1 MWIKTYDQKRD
12 PGMILGPLGASKR
25 SSNAQ
30 KVYTHVGGEFRQYG
44 KSGPIGYSTGTRTDA
59 WPVSVARP
67 TWLRRYGHCL
77 SGIRYGI
84 MEVLYAR
91 CCGLDV
97 HKSSITA
104 CVLIAQAGKPLK
116 HIRRFGSITRE
127 LRQLVAW
134 LHECGSTWR
143 WGPLVSIGNLCVM
156 YLKVSF
162 RSCWPMRSTSR
173 QFPGARQ
180 IRRIVSG

>member
-84 MEVLYAR
+84 GE
-91 CCGLDV
+91 
-97 HKSSITA
+97 
-104 CVLIAQAGKPLK
+104 
-116 HIRRFGSITRE
+116 RRRPE
-127 LRQLVAW
+127 
-134 LHECGSTWR
+134 GSTKR
-143 WGPLVSIGNLCVM
+143 RVR
-156 YLKVSF
+156 
-162 RSCWPMRSTSR
+162 RSYRSHPFSQR
-173 QFPGARQ
+173 GAD
-180 IRRIVSG
+180 S